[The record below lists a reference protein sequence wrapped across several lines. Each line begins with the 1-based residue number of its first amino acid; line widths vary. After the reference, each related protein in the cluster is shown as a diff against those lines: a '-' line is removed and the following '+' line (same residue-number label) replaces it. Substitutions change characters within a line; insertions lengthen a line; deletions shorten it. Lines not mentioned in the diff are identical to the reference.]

1 MGQAKTDGIA
11 SLLRTYSLEITAR
24 DRAARRAVIRGMPPG
39 SDVFVADLPDQPP
52 DIVVEACAELR
63 RGGLEPVPHLVARN
77 IAGRRELQDT
87 LARLRGEARVAG
99 ALLVGGDR
107 TDCAGPFATALDLL
121 QSGCLQESGITR
133 VAFACYPEGH
143 PRIPRATLRSALA
156 RKVAEAEE
164 AGFEVLLISQFAFQA
179 EPVIAYTRELRAA
192 GLHTPLRS
200 GVAGP
205 AARRVLLDFGRELG
219 AGPSLGQLEARCKD
233 GHDQEEETPGTFLQ
247 ELVLAQAREPDLN
260 LAGAHFYPFGSTD
273 RCVTWAEAQ
282 GDAGAG
288 GPAHQGSGASGPPT
302 SDGASP
308 TP

>member
-1 MGQAKTDGIA
+1 MTGTAGIDGIA
-11 SLLRTYSLEITAR
+11 SLLRTYSIEITAR

-39 SDVFVADLPDQPP
+39 SEVFVADLPDQPP
-52 DIVVEACAELR
+52 DVVVAACAELR

-77 IAGRRELQDT
+77 IAGRGELRET
-87 LARLRGEARVAG
+87 LTRLGSVSG

-107 TDCAGPFATALDLL
+107 PDCAGPFSTALDLL
-121 QSGCLQESGITR
+121 QSGCLHGAGIRR

-143 PRIPRATLRSALA
+143 PRIPRTTLRSALL
-156 RKVAEAEE
+156 RKVTEAEQ

-192 GLHTPLRS
+192 RLHAPLRC
-200 GVAGP
+200 GAAGP

-219 AGPSLGQLEARCKD
+219 AGPSLASLEARCE
-233 GHDQEEETPGTFLQ
+233 GGRDQEEEMPETFLHQ
-247 ELVLAQAREPDLN
+247 LVQAQAREPALN

-282 GDAGAG
+282 R
-288 GPAHQGSGASGPPT
+288 GSGASGPASPRAGA
-302 SDGASP
+302 SGPARASP
-308 TP
+308 TL